1 MSPKIIQ
8 HTRNVI
14 GLLKSQGAVIVPIS
28 LPSTSYALSCYYMLA
43 SAEAS
48 SSLAR
53 YDGVEYGMLAEFI
66 ENHIRSRAIA

>member
-1 MSPKIIQ
+1 
-8 HTRNVI
+8 
-14 GLLKSQGAVIVPIS
+14 
-28 LPSTSYALSCYYMLA
+28 MLA